1 MRKSPSKSLY
11 SLSITPKVI
20 PFYSTS
26 PCGSCWPNIC
36 SCQKPKKSSWIS
48 PSPSPS
54 PLTSDNQATSPT
66 ATYRIQS
73 KCTPS
78 LSLSHC
84 SHHPCLLDCC
94 SDFYYSSWL
103 QRADRMNLKKNPY
116 LTQVN
121 THKAIIG
128 CLSRNIGNECEMIN
142 SQCWKK
148 EKRLPIQGTFSGK
161 VFFQKWKGDKHFP
174 RQKLRGFIW

>member
-1 MRKSPSKSLY
+1 MWLLAVGHLNSNTQSHYIPSWIYLFSSNACAISFYCRYPQWREMRKSPSKSLY

-36 SCQKPKKSSWIS
+36 SYHNPKKSSWIS

-84 SHHPCLLDCC
+84 SHHRVSLTAAVTSIILP
-94 SDFYYSSWL
+94 DFKEQTEWT
-103 QRADRMNLKKNPY
+103 LKKT
-116 LTQVN
+116 LIS
-121 THKAIIG
+121 HKLETLG
-128 CLSRNIGNECEMIN
+128 MSVR
-142 SQCWKK
+142 W
-148 EKRLPIQGTFSGK
+148 
-161 VFFQKWKGDKHFP
+161 
-174 RQKLRGFIW
+174 